1 MKNIKY
7 LLILISFGML
17 NQSFSQDTIGKL
29 TFETRYQ
36 LRQDSTYLPN
46 LNIRY
51 FFKENSALRIGL
63 AYQYSSV
70 LREITEVD
78 GDGLGT
84 VEKLNDMFMFNI
96 GIEKHFRKNNVSPY
110 LGGELQF
117 GIGKKEEFGTRT
129 DSVIF
134 IADYNYSVKKPISH
148 FGVYVF
154 SGVDFYVFDNLYI
167 GTELGVLFSSAQSK
181 TGEFKITDE
190 SSLTDP
196 EIKTS
201 IPAVKTKSFGVA
213 NVGMI
218 KVGWRF

>member
-1 MKNIKY
+1 MKHIKY
-7 LLILISFGML
+7 LLILISFGMF

-36 LRQDSTYLPN
+36 LRQDSTYGPN
-46 LNIRY
+46 LQIRY
-51 FFKENSALRIGL
+51 FFTKNSALRIGL

-70 LREITEVD
+70 LREINEVG
-78 GDGLGT
+78 GDGVGT
-84 VEKLNDMFMFNI
+84 VEKLNDMLSFNI
-96 GIEKHFRKNNVSPY
+96 GYEKHFRKNKVSPY
-110 LGGELQF
+110 IGGELQF
-117 GIGKKEEFGTRT
+117 GVGKNEEYGSRT

-134 IADYNYSVKKPISH
+134 ITDYNYSVKKPISQ
-148 FGVYVF
+148 FGVHVF

-167 GTELGVLFSSAQSK
+167 GTELGVLFSTVQSK
-181 TGEFKITDE
+181 TGEFKITDQ

-201 IPAVKTKSFGVA
+201 IPSVKTKSFGVA

>member
-1 MKNIKY
+1 
-7 LLILISFGML
+7 ML

-63 AYQYSSV
+63 AYQYFSV
-70 LREITEVD
+70 LREIKELD

-84 VEKLNDMFMFNI
+84 VEKLNDMFRFNI
-96 GIEKHFRKNNVSPY
+96 GIEKHFKKNNVSPY

-117 GIGKKEEFGTRT
+117 GIGKKEEYGTRT

-167 GTELGVLFSSAQSK
+167 GTELGVLFSAAQSK

-196 EIKTS
+196 EIITS
-201 IPAVKTKSFGVA
+201 IPSIKTKSFGVA

>member
-7 LLILISFGML
+7 LLILVSFGML

-29 TFETRYQ
+29 SFETRYQ
-36 LRQDSTYLPN
+36 LRQDSVYVPN

-51 FFKENSALRIGL
+51 FFNDNNALRVGL
-63 AYQYSSV
+63 AYQYSSI
-70 LREITEVD
+70 LREIKEVV
-78 GDGLGT
+78 GDGVGT
-84 VEKLNDMFMFNI
+84 VEKLNNLFAFNI
-96 GIEKHFRKNNVSPY
+96 GFEKHFRKNKVSPY
-110 LGGELQF
+110 LGAELQF
-117 GIGKKEEFGTRT
+117 GMGKDEEYGSRT

-134 IADYNYSVKKPISH
+134 IADYNYSVKKPIGQ
-148 FGVYVF
+148 FGVHVF

-167 GTELGVLFSSAQSK
+167 GTELGILFSRIYNK

-196 EIKTS
+196 EIITS
-201 IPAVKTKSFGVA
+201 IPSVKTKTFGVA

>member
-1 MKNIKY
+1 
-7 LLILISFGML
+7 ML

-70 LREITEVD
+70 LREIKELD

-96 GIEKHFRKNNVSPY
+96 GIEKHFKKNNVSPY

-117 GIGKKEEFGTRT
+117 GIGKKEEYGTRT

-167 GTELGVLFSSAQSK
+167 GTELGVLFSAAQSK

-196 EIKTS
+196 EIITS
-201 IPAVKTKSFGVA
+201 IPSIKTKSFGVA

>member
-36 LRQDSTYLPN
+36 LRHDSAYLPN
-46 LNIRY
+46 LNVRY

-63 AYQYSSV
+63 AYQYTSV
-70 LREITEVD
+70 LREINEVD
-78 GDGLGT
+78 GDGAGT
-84 VEKLNDMFMFNI
+84 VEKLNDMFTFNI
-96 GIEKHFRKNNVSPY
+96 GYEKHFRINKVSPY
-110 LGGELQF
+110 LGGEFQF
-117 GIGKKEEFGTRT
+117 GIGKNEEYGSRT

-134 IADYNYSVKKPISH
+134 IADYNYSVKKPISQ
-148 FGVYVF
+148 FGVHVF

-167 GTELGVLFSSAQSK
+167 GTELGVLFSSIHAK

-196 EIKTS
+196 EIITS
-201 IPAVKTKSFGVA
+201 IPSVKTKSFGVT

>member
-96 GIEKHFRKNNVSPY
+96 GIEKHFRKNNDSPY
-110 LGGELQF
+110 LGGELHF

>member
-70 LREITEVD
+70 LREIKEVD

-196 EIKTS
+196 EIITS
-201 IPAVKTKSFGVA
+201 IPSVKTKSFGVA

>member
-70 LREITEVD
+70 LREIKELD

-96 GIEKHFRKNNVSPY
+96 GIEKHFKKNNVSPY

-117 GIGKKEEFGTRT
+117 GIGKKEEYGTRT

-167 GTELGVLFSSAQSK
+167 GTELGVLFSAAQSK

-196 EIKTS
+196 EIITS
-201 IPAVKTKSFGVA
+201 IPSVKTKSFGVA

>member
-17 NQSFSQDTIGKL
+17 NQTFSQDTIGKL

-154 SGVDFYVFDNLYI
+154 SGVDFYVFDNLYFGI
-167 GTELGVLFSSAQSK
+167 LFHFIIFFHNLCMLFR
-181 TGEFKITDE
+181 GWI
-190 SSLTDP
+190 
-196 EIKTS
+196 
-201 IPAVKTKSFGVA
+201 SFYT
-213 NVGMI
+213 
-218 KVGWRF
+218 

>member
-1 MKNIKY
+1 
-7 LLILISFGML
+7 ML

-36 LRQDSTYLPN
+36 LRQDSTYVPN
-46 LNIRY
+46 LQIRY
-51 FFKENSALRIGL
+51 FFAENSALRIGL

-70 LREITEVD
+70 LREINEVG
-78 GDGLGT
+78 GDGVGT
-84 VEKLNDMFMFNI
+84 VEKLNDMFTFNI
-96 GIEKHFRKNNVSPY
+96 GYEKHFRKNKVSPY

-117 GIGKKEEFGTRT
+117 GIGKNEEYGSRT

-134 IADYNYSVKKPISH
+134 IADYNYSVKKPISQ
-148 FGVYVF
+148 FGVHVF
-154 SGVDFYVFDNLYI
+154 SGVDFYMFDNLYI
-167 GTELGVLFSSAQSK
+167 GTELGILFSSIHSR

-196 EIKTS
+196 EIITS
-201 IPAVKTKSFGVA
+201 IPSVKTKSFGVT

>member
-1 MKNIKY
+1 
-7 LLILISFGML
+7 ML

-63 AYQYSSV
+63 AYQYFSV
-70 LREITEVD
+70 LREIKELD

-84 VEKLNDMFMFNI
+84 VEKLNDMFRFNI
-96 GIEKHFRKNNVSPY
+96 GIEKHFKKNNVSPY

-117 GIGKKEEFGTRT
+117 GIGKKEEYGTRT

-167 GTELGVLFSSAQSK
+167 GTELGVLFSAAQSK

-196 EIKTS
+196 EIITS
-201 IPAVKTKSFGVA
+201 IPSVKTKSFGVA

>member
-1 MKNIKY
+1 MKHIKY
-7 LLILISFGML
+7 LLILISVGML

-36 LRQDSTYLPN
+36 LRQDSTYMPN

-51 FFKENSALRIGL
+51 FFNESSAFRIGL

-70 LREITEVD
+70 IREINEVD
-78 GDGLGT
+78 GDGVGT
-84 VEKLNDMFMFNI
+84 VEKLNDMFTFNI
-96 GIEKHFRKNNVSPY
+96 GFEKHFRKNKVSPY

-117 GIGKKEEFGTRT
+117 GLGKNEEYGSRT

-134 IADYNYSVKKPISH
+134 IADYNYSVKKPISQ
-148 FGVYVF
+148 FGIHVF
-154 SGVDFYVFDNLYI
+154 SGFDFYVFDNLYI
-167 GTELGVLFSSAQSK
+167 GTELGILFSSVHAK
-181 TGEFKITDE
+181 AGEFKITDE
-190 SSLTDP
+190 SSLTDS
-196 EIKTS
+196 EIITG
-201 IPAVKTKSFGVA
+201 IPSVKTKSFGVA

>member
-63 AYQYSSV
+63 AYQYFSV
-70 LREITEVD
+70 LREIKELD

-84 VEKLNDMFMFNI
+84 VEKLNDMFRFNI
-96 GIEKHFRKNNVSPY
+96 GIEKHFKKNNVSPY

-117 GIGKKEEFGTRT
+117 GIGKKEEYGTRT

-167 GTELGVLFSSAQSK
+167 GTELGVLFSAAQSK

-196 EIKTS
+196 EIISS
-201 IPAVKTKSFGVA
+201 IPSVKTKSFGFA

>member
-7 LLILISFGML
+7 LLILVSFGML

-29 TFETRYQ
+29 SFETRYQ
-36 LRQDSTYLPN
+36 LRQDSVYVPN

-51 FFKENSALRIGL
+51 FFTDNNALRVGL
-63 AYQYSSV
+63 AYQYSSI
-70 LREITEVD
+70 LREIKEVG
-78 GDGLGT
+78 GDGVGT
-84 VEKLNDMFMFNI
+84 VEKLNDLFAFNI
-96 GIEKHFRKNNVSPY
+96 GFEKHFRKNKVSPY
-110 LGGELQF
+110 LGAELQF
-117 GIGKKEEFGTRT
+117 GMGKDEEYGSRT

-134 IADYNYSVKKPISH
+134 IADYNYSVKKPISQ
-148 FGVYVF
+148 FGVHVF

-167 GTELGVLFSSAQSK
+167 GTELGILFSSIYIK

-196 EIKTS
+196 EIITS
-201 IPAVKTKSFGVA
+201 IPSVKTKTFGVA

>member
-1 MKNIKY
+1 MV
-7 LLILISFGML
+7 

-70 LREITEVD
+70 LREIKEVD

-96 GIEKHFRKNNVSPY
+96 GVEKHFRKNNVSPY

-117 GIGKKEEFGTRT
+117 GVGKKEEYGNRT
-129 DSVIF
+129 DSIIF

-148 FGVYVF
+148 FGVSVF
-154 SGVDFYVFDNLYI
+154 SGVDLYVFDKLYI
-167 GTELGVLFSSAQSK
+167 GTELGVLFSAAQSK

-196 EIKTS
+196 EIITS
-201 IPAVKTKSFGVA
+201 IPSVKTKSFGVT

>member
-1 MKNIKY
+1 MKHIKY
-7 LLILISFGML
+7 LLILISFGMF

-29 TFETRYQ
+29 SFETRYQ
-36 LRQDSTYLPN
+36 LRQDSTYVPN
-46 LNIRY
+46 LQIRY
-51 FFKENSALRIGL
+51 FFAKNSALRIGL

-70 LREITEVD
+70 LREINEVD
-78 GDGLGT
+78 GDGVGT
-84 VEKLNDMFMFNI
+84 VEKLNDMLSFNI
-96 GIEKHFRKNNVSPY
+96 GFEKHFRKNKVSPY

-117 GIGKKEEFGTRT
+117 GVGKNEEYGSRT

-134 IADYNYSVKKPISH
+134 ITDYNYSVKKPISQ
-148 FGVYVF
+148 FGVHVF
-154 SGVDFYVFDNLYI
+154 SGVDFYVFENLYI
-167 GTELGVLFSSAQSK
+167 GTELGVLFSTVQSK

-196 EIKTS
+196 EIITS
-201 IPAVKTKSFGVA
+201 IPSVKTKSFGVT

>member
-1 MKNIKY
+1 MKHVKY
-7 LLILISFGML
+7 LLILISFGTL

-36 LRQDSTYLPN
+36 LRQDSAYVPN

-51 FFKENSALRIGL
+51 FFNENGALRIGL

-70 LREITEVD
+70 LREINELD
-78 GDGLGT
+78 GDGVGT
-84 VEKLNDMFMFNI
+84 VEKLNDMFTFNI
-96 GIEKHFRKNNVSPY
+96 GYEKHFRKNKVSPY

-117 GIGKKEEFGTRT
+117 GLGKNEEYGSRT

-134 IADYNYSVKKPISH
+134 IADYNYSVKKPISQ
-148 FGVYVF
+148 FGVHVF
-154 SGVDFYVFDNLYI
+154 SGFDFYVFDNLYI
-167 GTELGVLFSSAQSK
+167 GTELGILFSSVHAK
-181 TGEFKITDE
+181 AGEFKITDE

-196 EIKTS
+196 EIITS
-201 IPAVKTKSFGVA
+201 IPSVKIKAFGVA